1 MNNNIMN
8 DMLPVVR
15 VLSQP
20 TLYGTDAVLS
30 TKNGIITSEIGFN
43 TLDEEYVIQKI
54 MHDYQEKKKQEA
66 SLWRLGGAIAGGL
79 LGLQDGFQLL
89 DIFNTATSSMV
100 AGSVA
105 TAIQSLDGDQLKELG
120 LEWIRTPE
128 SYFYHRKRHRGDA
141 ARRILLIIPHPN
153 TGQPCTAFAV
163 QFPDGYVATLALIE
177 GINSTVFAVSGMG
190 FDTDWVEHK
199 INLGV
204 LPTDHGV
211 KLPVE
216 LWHNDNGD
224 SMVAIPYRTPH
235 QSIY

>member
-1 MNNNIMN
+1 MN
-8 DMLPVVR
+8 DILPVVQ

-20 TLYGTDAVLS
+20 TLYGTDAVFS
-30 TKNGIITSEIGFN
+30 MENGILTSEIGFN
-43 TLDEEYVIQKI
+43 TLNEEYVIQKLI
-54 MHDYQEKKKQEA
+54 HDHQEKKKQEA
-66 SLWRLGGAIAGGL
+66 SLWRLGGAIVGSF

-89 DIFNTATSSMV
+89 DILTTATSSV
-100 AGSVA
+100 IAGNVA

-120 LEWIRTPE
+120 LEWVNTPE
-128 SYFYHRKRHRGDA
+128 SYLYHRKRHRGDA
-141 ARRILLIIPHPN
+141 ARRILLIIPHPH

-163 QFPDGYVATLALIE
+163 QFPDGYVATLALIK
-177 GINSTVFAVSGMG
+177 GIDSSVFAVSGMG

-199 INLGV
+199 IDIGI

-216 LWHNDNGD
+216 LWHNDNGT